1 MLFSMLFLVGYVLGT
16 IGTAFIVAPSIQ
28 RVMGFDAEPQH
39 ADPDS
44 SADALMIVIV
54 TVAGTALMWPV
65 LMPLYAVVRRRLA
78 PVV

>member
-28 RVMGFDAEPQH
+28 RVMGFGDESAH

-54 TVAGTALMWPV
+54 TVAGTALMWPAV
-65 LMPLYAVVRRRLA
+65 WLLYAVLRRRLTTA
-78 PVV
+78 A